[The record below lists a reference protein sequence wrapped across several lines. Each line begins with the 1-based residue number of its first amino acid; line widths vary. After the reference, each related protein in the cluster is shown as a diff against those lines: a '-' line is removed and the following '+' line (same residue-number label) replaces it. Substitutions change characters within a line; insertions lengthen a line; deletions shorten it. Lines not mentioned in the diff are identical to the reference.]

1 MLYWTPLCYGRHGS
15 REWHFHM
22 KRATPWNG
30 IEFERTVLSG
40 IFYNI
45 RKITTESFDNYD
57 HKTTLHYFSSTY
69 HFQNQL
75 VTTIV
80 LSLSLSFFL
89 FRIFSISS
97 IFPFHFSSTNVCIH
111 YPCPLYF
118 ESTCHPKMSSKIF
131 HSRSIQFNPNYIPY
145 LQIAICN
152 QFSMPFST
160 CTAHKFHI
168 NHTIQYHLYRTLY
181 GLLHFFFLA
190 IIFTF
195 QIYNH
200 IDNTTWKCPFKIH
213 SVSIPCVIPSIFYSN

>member
-1 MLYWTPLCYGRHGS
+1 
-15 REWHFHM
+15 M
-22 KRATPWNG
+22 KHATPWNG

-80 LSLSLSFFL
+80 LSLSLSLSFYSVSFPFPQYFHSTSHQQMYVYIIHVL
-89 FRIFSISS
+89 SISNPLVIPKCLQKYS
-97 IFPFHFSSTNVCIH
+97 IPGPSN
-111 YPCPLYF
+111 
-118 ESTCHPKMSSKIF
+118 
-131 HSRSIQFNPNYIPY
+131 SIPI
-145 LQIAICN
+145 
-152 QFSMPFST
+152 T
-160 CTAHKFHI
+160 FHI
-168 NHTIQYHLYRTLY
+168 SKLQYVINSPCLFPRALHTNSILIIQYNTIYIEHCMAY
-181 GLLHFFFLA
+181 FIFFLA

-213 SVSIPCVIPSIFYSN
+213 SVTIPCVIPSIFYSN